1 MLGYRQDL
9 MTVYSSY
16 LSLNGHQNDWM
27 INIKEWREM
36 NSSVSTDLHDYVK
49 EEMSSSDAHF
59 HIFANDIFNLI
70 FCSQNVSQTMI
81 VFRVSFFNKSF
92 LAKFEDTKGVIRSR
106 KSKDR
111 QYNDQT
117 KKKRTKGQTMIW
129 KMRYRKLNIV

>member
-1 MLGYRQDL
+1 

-59 HIFANDIFNLI
+59 HIFANDIFNLN
-70 FCSQNVSQTMI
+70 FLLSKCFTNHDCFPCV
-81 VFRVSFFNKSF
+81 VF
-92 LAKFEDTKGVIRSR
+92 
-106 KSKDR
+106 
-111 QYNDQT
+111 
-117 KKKRTKGQTMIW
+117 
-129 KMRYRKLNIV
+129 